1 MIKRKLTAAN
11 PIRKRL
17 HVSTTYYP
25 PLEAKRYA
33 GVRSVPY
40 IRLRGLWLAEAGFSP
55 NGAIEVSVTPGRI
68 VLTKL

>member
-17 HVSTTYYP
+17 HVSTVYYP

-33 GVRSVPY
+33 GVRAVPY
-40 IRLRGLWLAEAGFSP
+40 IRLRGHWLSEAGFGP
-55 NGAIEVSVTPGRI
+55 NDAIGIVATPGRV